1 MTDELHNQSA
11 LNSKKLVGFKEEFIY
26 LNNFLM
32 TNNFP
37 GSLLISGKKGIGK
50 CTFIFHLL
58 NNFFSKNDYNLETM
72 EINSNSIIFK
82 KINNL
87 IFQNIIFLSTD
98 IVKKITIEDIRKL
111 RNTIEKT
118 TLNNL
123 PRFIILDDIELINI
137 NSINALL
144 KTLEE
149 PSVNNHFILINN
161 NQKNLLDTV
170 SSRCLKFN
178 IYQKKKIRND
188 VIKHLFKKNNLV
200 LDVSYLDNDIT
211 PGLYLKFIIICN
223 SNNIKFNGDYLFNI
237 QKIFSLYRKNKDM
250 VFINLLFFITD
261 DYFYKLAS
269 KQKTNIDLVNNTRMK
284 TIELINNFVKYNLN
298 ISSTYNEIQ
307 MKFIYG

>member
-1 MTDELHNQSA
+1 MAIA
-11 LNSKKLVGFKEEFIY
+11 LTGVV
-26 LNNFLM
+26 
-32 TNNFP
+32 
-37 GSLLISGKKGIGK
+37 
-50 CTFIFHLL
+50 HLL

-149 PSVNNHFILINN
+149 PPAHV
-161 NQKNLLDTV
+161 KVYLL
-170 SSRCLKFN
+170 
-178 IYQKKKIRND
+178 Q
-188 VIKHLFKKNNLV
+188 
-200 LDVSYLDNDIT
+200 
-211 PGLYLKFIIICN
+211 
-223 SNNIKFNGDYLFNI
+223 
-237 QKIFSLYRKNKDM
+237 
-250 VFINLLFFITD
+250 
-261 DYFYKLAS
+261 
-269 KQKTNIDLVNNTRMK
+269 
-284 TIELINNFVKYNLN
+284 
-298 ISSTYNEIQ
+298 
-307 MKFIYG
+307 